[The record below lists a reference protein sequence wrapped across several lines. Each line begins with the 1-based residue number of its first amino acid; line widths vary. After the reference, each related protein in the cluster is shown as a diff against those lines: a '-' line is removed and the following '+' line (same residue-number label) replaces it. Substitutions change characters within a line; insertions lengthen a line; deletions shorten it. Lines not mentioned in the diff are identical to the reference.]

1 MRTDLNCLPCILNQM
16 IRAINKTIKDEKNRE
31 IALREV
37 LYSLYEAD
45 WKKSPMIVAYNA
57 FKKVKEIS
65 NVKDPFYED
74 KREQNK
80 KALEIYPKLKE
91 MVTNSDD
98 PLFTAVKLAIVGN
111 VIDLGPGHDFEIEQA
126 VEESAKK
133 DLKINHYDMFKKLV
147 GDAQDILYIAD
158 NAGEIVFDKV
168 LLEQLKEKKITFV
181 IRAQAVANDAL
192 YEDAIEVGIDKLAKI
207 EKLDL
212 LAQTPV
218 DGKTLED
225 MQEMFQIYDVI
236 ISKGQANFEL
246 FDEYSGNTFFLLKV
260 KCQPIATVLNA
271 EIGDLILLY
280 NKMKE

>member
-1 MRTDLNCLPCILNQM
+1 M
-16 IRAINKTIKDEKNRE
+16 IRAINKTIKDEKNKE
-31 IALREV
+31 IAFREV

-45 WKKSPMIVAYNA
+45 WNKSPMIVAYNA

-65 NVKDPFYED
+65 NVEDPFYED

-80 KALEIYPKLKE
+80 RALEIYPKLKE
-91 MVTNSDD
+91 IVANSDD
-98 PLFTAVKLAIVGN
+98 SLFTAVKLAIVGN
-111 VIDLGPGHDFEIEQA
+111 VIDLGPGHTFEINQA
-126 VEESAKK
+126 VEECFKK
-133 DLKINHYDMFKKLV
+133 DLKINHFDMFKKLIE
-147 GDAQDILYIAD
+147 DAQDILYIAD

-181 IRAQAVANDAL
+181 VRAQAIANDAL
-192 YEDAIEVGIDKLAKI
+192 YEDAIEAGIDKLAKI

-212 LAQTPV
+212 LGKTPG

-225 MQEMFQIYDVI
+225 MQEVFQIYDVV

-246 FDEYSGNTFFLLKV
+246 FDEYTGNTFFLLRV
-260 KCQPIATVLNA
+260 KCQPIATVLNS

-280 NKMKE
+280 NKIEM